1 LEAWK
6 GSSIRF
12 KGEQLD
18 QYDLDVWL
26 QALHMARQ
34 QDLSGANGTRFTAR
48 SFLRAMGRRYS
59 GKAARM
65 LFKSLERM
73 VACAVT
79 IKVGDV
85 RYVGSLVESF
95 VQHEPSE
102 RYVLRLN
109 PHLSAL
115 FGTGNTRMDW
125 TTRLALSMDLARWM
139 HGYVL
144 SHQATAKAPH
154 RIAVATL
161 RDLSGSGTAALRNF
175 RLKLRQAMN
184 ALAQMQVV
192 AVWRLTDGDALEF
205 VRFGTLTKGQN
216 GRR

>member
-1 LEAWK
+1 
-6 GSSIRF
+6 
-12 KGEQLD
+12 
-18 QYDLDVWL
+18 
-26 QALHMARQ
+26 
-34 QDLSGANGTRFTAR
+34 
-48 SFLRAMGRRYS
+48 
-59 GKAARM
+59 M

-95 VQHEPSE
+95 AQHEPSE

-125 TTRLALSMDLARWM
+125 ATRLALSMDLARWM

-154 RIAVATL
+154 RIGVSSL
-161 RDLSGSGTAALRNF
+161 RDLSGSTAAALKKFREHLR
-175 RLKLRQAMN
+175 RAM
-184 ALAQMQVV
+184 ALLAESRVV
-192 AVWRLTDGDALEF
+192 TSWRIRESDVLEF
-205 VRFGTLTKGQN
+205 VRP
-216 GRR
+216 GRPVRELEGGK